1 MTKDIV
7 IRCPLMTRS
16 SACGGVYSFGGHVCA
31 IRLSIDCVFVS
42 GDSISAM
49 VHYRGESS
57 TFISVV
63 GGASIGVGDGGA
75 TNEWLVG
82 IACDEE

>member
-1 MTKDIV
+1 MAKGIV

-16 SACGGVYSFGGHVCA
+16 SACGGVDSLGGHVCA
-31 IRLSIDCVFVS
+31 IRLCIDCVFVS
-42 GDSISAM
+42 GDSIPAM
-49 VHYRGESS
+49 VHYSGESS
-57 TFISVV
+57 AFISVV

-75 TNEWLVG
+75 SNEWLVG

>member
-16 SACGGVYSFGGHVCA
+16 SACGGVDSLGGHVCA
-31 IRLSIDCVFVS
+31 IRLCIDCVFVS

-63 GGASIGVGDGGA
+63 GGASIGVGDGCA
-75 TNEWLVG
+75 SNEWLVG
-82 IACDEE
+82 IACGEE